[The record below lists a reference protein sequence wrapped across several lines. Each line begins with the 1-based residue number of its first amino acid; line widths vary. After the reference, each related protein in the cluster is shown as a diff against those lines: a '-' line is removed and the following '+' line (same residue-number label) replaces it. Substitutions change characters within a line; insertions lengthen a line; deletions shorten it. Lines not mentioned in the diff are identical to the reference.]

1 MNDRISYHFT
11 RILRNIKTSYS
22 HSISSPYQQIASK
35 QFNIAEALALF
46 TNNLKKILLFSNF
59 KFISF
64 FFVLFSKFIIDSLLY
79 ANLTLHYNLI
89 FYEITLFS
97 LFFFLIS
104 SFLIN
109 NSFSSFFFY
118 FLFLFFFLFAFFQN
132 FFQKQIIQSDMIK
145 IFLKYEL

>member
-79 ANLTLHYNLI
+79 ANLTLQYNLI
-89 FYEITLFS
+89 FYEIT
-97 LFFFLIS
+97 FFFFIS

-109 NSFSSFFFY
+109 NSFSSFFFC
-118 FLFLFFFLFAFFQN
+118 FLFLFFFSFCFFFKNKLFN
-132 FFQKQIIQSDMIK
+132 LI
-145 IFLKYEL
+145 